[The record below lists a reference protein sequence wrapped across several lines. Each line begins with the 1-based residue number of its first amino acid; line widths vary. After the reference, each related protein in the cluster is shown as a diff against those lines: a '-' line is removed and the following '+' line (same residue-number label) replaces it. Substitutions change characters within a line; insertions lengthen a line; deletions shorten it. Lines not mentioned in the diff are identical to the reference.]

1 MPEIVETIDIS
12 RRPQDV
18 FSFVTDFSLFP
29 RWQGGILSVRR
40 EDDGPVSV
48 GSKAVLTRQLGP
60 RRLTGTE
67 EITEM
72 IRPRSWTVRGTRGP
86 VTSIAR
92 GTIEP
97 LAGGER
103 SHVTIALTFKG
114 QRIGKALLPLVMR
127 QARKQLPQNEQK
139 LKEVLERGTS

>member
-48 GSKAVLTRQLGP
+48 GSKAVLTRQLGA

-67 EITEM
+67 EIT
-72 IRPRSWTVRGTRGP
+72 G
-86 VTSIAR
+86 
-92 GTIEP
+92 
-97 LAGGER
+97 
-103 SHVTIALTFKG
+103 
-114 QRIGKALLPLVMR
+114 
-127 QARKQLPQNEQK
+127 
-139 LKEVLERGTS
+139 